1 MSAIRKNLK
10 YGLLALAIG
19 IGCSRQEEPDPVV
32 IAEAGNSTLT
42 ALQIGDLVPKGLSA
56 SDSITWLRQYVA
68 QWLDTELL
76 YQYGQATGVT
86 SRELVRQKIED
97 VTRRLVAGMVL
108 DSISSRYEPLI
119 ADSVL
124 MKAYL
129 AGQAEWTAR
138 DDAATLKYFYVSELL
153 DASAVQS
160 EAWLNPSWKF
170 LKDKYSLRTEPATDS
185 LGVFLYLD
193 QIRILTQDPTVAYL
207 SENKWIIRPV
217 KGQDGKQ
224 VVLVART
231 GDLYRKGSILP
242 FSIIRQDLNE
252 RMLVKERQLR
262 IESVLDSLKRSFR
275 VRINI
280 Q

>member
-1 MSAIRKNLK
+1 M
-10 YGLLALAIG
+10 ALAIG

-42 ALQIGDLVPKGLSA
+42 ALQISDLVPRGLSPT
-56 SDSITWLRQYVA
+56 DSITWLRQYVA

-86 SRELVRQKIED
+86 GREQVRQKIED

-108 DSISSRYEPLI
+108 DSISNRFDPGI
-119 ADSVL
+119 PDSVL
-124 MKAYL
+124 MKVYL
-129 AGQAEWTAR
+129 DGQNEWTAR
-138 DDAATLKYFYVSELL
+138 EDAANLKYFYVSELL

-193 QIRILTQDPTVAYL
+193 QIRILTQDPTFSYL
-207 SENKWIIRPV
+207 GENRWIIRQV
-217 KGQDGKQ
+217 KGEDGKQ

-231 GDLYRKGSILP
+231 GSVFNKGSILP

-252 RMLVKERQLR
+252 RLLVKERQRR
-262 IESVLDSLKRSFR
+262 IETVLDSLKRTFR